1 MIINCLQEKKLP
13 VYGKGE
19 NIRDWLYVTDHC
31 NAISR
36 VIEKGAI
43 GQTYNIGGNNEIE
56 NIQIVKT
63 ICEILDDKIPRENK
77 ETYKM
82 LIQYVEDRP
91 GHDFRYAI
99 NSDKIKKD
107 LGWVP
112 EESFKS
118 GIEKTINWYL
128 ENSNWWEKIQKKT
141 YNQNRLGL
149 KKT

>member
-1 MIINCLQEKKLP
+1 MYKRQ

-99 NSDKIKKD
+99 NSDKIMKD

-128 ENSNWWEKIQKKT
+128 ENSKWWEKIQKKT

>member
-1 MIINCLQEKKLP
+1 MIINCLNNKPLP
-13 VYGKGE
+13 VYGDGK
-19 NIRDWLYVTDHC
+19 NVRDWLYVTDHC
-31 NAISR
+31 SAIYK
-36 VIEKGAI
+36 VYKNGKI
-43 GQTYNIGGNNEIE
+43 QDTYNIGGNNEIE

-128 ENSNWWEKIQKKT
+128 ENSKWWEKIQKKT

>member
-128 ENSNWWEKIQKKT
+128 ENSKWWEKIQKKT
-141 YNQNRLGL
+141 YNQKN
-149 KKT
+149 

>member
-13 VYGKGE
+13 VYGKGK

-128 ENSNWWEKIQKKT
+128 ENSKWWEKIQKKT

-149 KKT
+149 KKI